1 MRTKREIRSWAPREE
16 RPLGARPL
24 CRGSALTR
32 VFDSRST
39 IEMIAASATEDEMS
53 HIHGLVFGG
62 VLVAVQLGWC
72 VILLLIG
79 LWIVGVG

>member
-1 MRTKREIRSWAPREE
+1 
-16 RPLGARPL
+16 
-24 CRGSALTR
+24 
-32 VFDSRST
+32 
-39 IEMIAASATEDEMS
+39 MIAASAVEDEMS

-62 VLVAVQLGWC
+62 VLVAAQLGWC